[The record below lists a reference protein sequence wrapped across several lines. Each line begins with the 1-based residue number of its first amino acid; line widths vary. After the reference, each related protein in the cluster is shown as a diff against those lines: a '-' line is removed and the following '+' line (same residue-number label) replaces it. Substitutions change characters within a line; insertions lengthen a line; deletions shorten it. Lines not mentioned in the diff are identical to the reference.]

1 MIDPKSF
8 EIPLE
13 KQLKMRLVDD
23 EINSCTDVKVLQ
35 ENLKAMADQLMKYQH
50 LLSQILKQQLMSEL
64 EKWDSEASKI
74 VKEALERE
82 QHGPATGKQD

>member
-50 LLSQILKQQLMSEL
+50 LLSEILKQQLLDEL
-64 EKWDSEASKI
+64 EQWDTEASKI
-74 VKEALERE
+74 VKAALERNE
-82 QHGPATGKQD
+82 NGPATGKQD